1 MKKDNKMKKKSYI
14 FIIISIIN
22 LIVQLSDSPLKLSN
36 WVSAIIFLVL
46 SLWFLINNSN
56 KNKKE

>member
-1 MKKDNKMKKKSYI
+1 MKKKSYI

-36 WVSAIIFLVL
+36 WVSAIVFLVL